1 MSRRDCSGFM
11 GRMKSSS
18 IKEQIEDAYPNAE
31 EYPPD
36 VDQRMTEIESRLDQ
50 HNDQPRKYRE
60 KEYRSLAQSWRLKTA
75 VKPWCIAASF
85 GPRTRKSAG
94 GEGCQQRAI

>member
-1 MSRRDCSGFM
+1 MSRRDCSGFI

-18 IKEQIEDAYPNAE
+18 IKEQIEDAYPDAE

-60 KEYRSLAQSWRLKTA
+60 EEMPLAEAEAIEAREPVPA
-75 VKPWCIAASF
+75 IADR
-85 GPRTRKSAG
+85 GSAG
-94 GEGCQQRAI
+94 KG